1 MTTDTTALQERLW
14 DAIAEARDRGERTA
28 HDVDSYDIVAA
39 VLPIIAAEVQAAK
52 AEALREAATSLWADP
67 SAERGTTKA
76 MYNAIYATWL
86 EQRSNDIEQE
96 VEHGNR

>member
-1 MTTDTTALQERLW
+1 MTTDTTALKERLF
-14 DAIAEARDRGERTA
+14 DALQEARW
-28 HDVDSYDIVAA
+28 VDSYDIATLL
-39 VLPIIAAEVQAAK
+39 LPIIAAEVQAAK
-52 AEALREAATSLWADP
+52 AEALRDAATSLWADP
-67 SAERGTTKA
+67 SAERGTAKA